1 MNNNHQNKRLL
12 SLDVL
17 RGMTVAGMILVN
29 DGYGDTFAPLQ
40 HSAWNGMTPC
50 DLVFPFFLFIMGV
63 STYLSLRK
71 YQFRWS
77 ATVGRKILK
86 RTTLIFLIGLGINW
100 LANGLGGDWGWSHL
114 RIMAVMQRIALCYC
128 AASVFAL
135 SVNHKY
141 TLHVSCALLIGYAII
156 LLAGN
161 GYAADASNIAARI
174 DNALLG
180 YDHLYHKSAVDP
192 EGLLGTLPSIAHTL
206 IGFWCGRAMM
216 LSKTTNEKVM
226 RFLLAGAILV
236 IGGYLLSFGLPLN
249 KRIWSPSYVLMT
261 CGLAAL
267 LQGILMYSIDIQG
280 KKRWVVPFIIFGV
293 NPLFLYVL
301 SEVMAIV
308 FGHYGINDAIYAAI
322 HCVVSNTYWASLCFA
337 LSYVLMCGLVGWW
350 LWKKHIYI
358 KI

>member
-1 MNNNHQNKRLL
+1 MASKRLL

-17 RGMTVAGMILVN
+17 RGITVAGMILVN
-29 DGYGDTFAPLQ
+29 DGYGDTFVTLR

-50 DLVFPFFLFIMGV
+50 DLVFPFFLFIMGI

-71 YQFRWS
+71 YQFQWS
-77 ATVGRKILK
+77 AVVARKIVK
-86 RTTLIFLIGLGINW
+86 RTVLIFLIGLGINW
-100 LANGLGGDWGWSHL
+100 LANAMGGDYGWSHL

-128 AASVFAL
+128 AVSLLAL
-135 SVNHKY
+135 SVNHQY
-141 TLHVSCALLIGYAII
+141 ILHVAFALLVVYAII
-156 LLAGN
+156 LLTGN
-161 GYAADASNIAARI
+161 GYAEDATNIAARI
-174 DNALLG
+174 DNAVLG

-192 EGLLGTLPSIAHTL
+192 EGLLGTLSAIAHTL

-216 LSKTTNEKVM
+216 KSKTTNEKVM
-226 RFLLAGAILV
+226 RFLLAGGVMV
-236 IGGYLLSFGLPLN
+236 IGGYLLAYGLPLN

-267 LQGILMYSIDIQG
+267 LQGILMYVIDIQG
-280 KKRWVVPFIIFGV
+280 RERWATFFLVFGV

-308 FGHYGINDAIYAAI
+308 FGHSGVNDAVYGAI
-322 HCVVSNTYWASLCFA
+322 HAVVANTYWASLCFA
-337 LSYVLMCGLVGWW
+337 LTYVLVCGLVGWW
-350 LWKKHIYI
+350 LYKRKIYI